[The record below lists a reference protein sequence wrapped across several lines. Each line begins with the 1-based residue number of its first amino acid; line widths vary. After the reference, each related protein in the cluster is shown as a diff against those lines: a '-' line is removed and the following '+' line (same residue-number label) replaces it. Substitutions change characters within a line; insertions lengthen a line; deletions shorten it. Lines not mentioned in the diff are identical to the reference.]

1 MHQFSSLLSCVR
13 LCNTMNSRARQAS
26 LSITNSQS
34 PPKPMSIELVKPSNH
49 LILCWPL
56 LLLPSIFPSI
66 RVFSNESALCM
77 RWPKSWSS
85 ASALVLPMWSNSKSK
100 PCPFT
105 VLISMPTAKLH
116 DQLTTAISSVQS
128 SSVAQSSPTLCDP
141 MNCSTPGLA
150 VLHSFLEFAQTDVRW
165 VGDALQLSHPLL
177 PPSPPALNLSHHQGL
192 FQWVGSLHQVV
203 KVLALQ
209 HLSFQW
215 IFRVEFL

>member
-1 MHQFSSLLSCVR
+1 MVNKWWECKGSEFSIDRCACRQYGSVQSLSRVR
-13 LCNTMNSRARQAS
+13 LFVTPWIAARQAS
-26 LSITNSQS
+26 LSITNSWS
-34 PPKPMSIELVKPSNH
+34 SLKLMSIESVMPSSR
-49 LILCWPL
+49 LILCHPVL
-56 LLLPSIFPSI
+56 LLSSIPPSI

-141 MNCSTPGLA
+141 MNCSTPGLP
-150 VLHSFLEFAQTDVRW
+150 V
-165 VGDALQLSHPLL
+165 
-177 PPSPPALNLSHHQGL
+177 HHQL
-192 FQWVGSLHQVV
+192 PEFTQIHIHRVIPTPKSLT
-203 KVLALQ
+203 L
-209 HLSFQW
+209 W
-215 IFRVEFL
+215 FLRCS